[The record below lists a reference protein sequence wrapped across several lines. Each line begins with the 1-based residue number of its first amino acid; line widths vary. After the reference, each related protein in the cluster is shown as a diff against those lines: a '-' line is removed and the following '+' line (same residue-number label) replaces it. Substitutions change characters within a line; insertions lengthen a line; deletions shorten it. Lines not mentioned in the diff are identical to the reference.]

1 MKLAQILA
9 DMERQLEA
17 AGSEP
22 ESLSFTY
29 RALNHLSFTDFVLKL
44 QTEAEEADLQLL
56 QAIQKQLL
64 SHRPAQYIIGS
75 SDFCGLTLQVDDR
88 VLIPRPETE
97 ELVELILA
105 ENPDLPLTVLDIGTG
120 SGAIALA
127 LAARRRQW
135 RLTASDISEE
145 ALALAAENAQ
155 TYGLAADFIQSDCF
169 EKIARRYDIIVS
181 NPPYISAADKEEVGP
196 NVLASEPHMALFA
209 EEDGYAIYRKI
220 AEQAEPYLTEKGKIY
235 LEIGYKQGAKVREYF
250 EKSFPQKRV
259 RVLQDQFGK
268 DRMVAVDHG

>member
-9 DMERQLEA
+9 DMERQLGA

-44 QTEAEEADLQLL
+44 QTEAEEAELQQL
-56 QAIQKQLL
+56 QTIQKQLL
-64 SHRPAQYIIGS
+64 AHRPAQYIIGS

-105 ENPDLPLTVLDIGTG
+105 ENPDLPLAVLDIGTG

-169 EKIARRYDIIVS
+169 EKIAGRYDIIVS

-196 NVLASEPHMALFA
+196 NVLSSEPHMALFA